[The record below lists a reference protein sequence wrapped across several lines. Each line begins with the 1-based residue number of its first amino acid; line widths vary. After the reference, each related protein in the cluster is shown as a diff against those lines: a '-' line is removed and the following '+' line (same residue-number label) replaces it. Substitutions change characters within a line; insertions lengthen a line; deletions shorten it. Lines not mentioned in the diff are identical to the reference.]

1 MPEAHFVG
9 DDCPP
14 DGHKTE
20 WEEGIAQPW
29 TGQSPKPRP
38 EPTYMLDSVN
48 FMDGGIAISYMSEA
62 DQRVQGSLIQTH
74 SLAIQDN
81 DQFKRLIEGVRTSV
95 LALLRDALEDFDAAD
110 ADDHGEPEEGDDD
123 D

>member
-1 MPEAHFVG
+1 MPAAHFVG

-14 DGHKTE
+14 DGHKAE

-29 TGQSPKPRP
+29 TGQSPKPKP

-48 FMDGGIAISYMSEA
+48 FMDGGIAISYMNEK
-62 DQRVQGSLIQTH
+62 DQRVKGSLIQTH

-81 DQFKRLIEGVRTSV
+81 EQFERLIEGVRTSV

-110 ADDHGEPEEGDDD
+110 ADAPDEGPEDDD
-123 D
+123 DD